1 MVKELNDFAGQR
13 EVIAEDLLAQ
23 ICVEL
28 SKDLQELKQERKLVK
43 LLGDELWQQDI
54 LDGSSASKTGQ
65 TSGFDI
71 LCPWLEGCVF

>member
-43 LLGDELWQQDI
+43 LLGNEL
-54 LDGSSASKTGQ
+54 
-65 TSGFDI
+65 
-71 LCPWLEGCVF
+71 